1 MAKIDLCSAFNEHEE
16 IEPEEVAQ
24 SVNAFTNVIE
34 EVGVISLILSDNEL
48 NQTSAGHIANSFCS
62 LPMLQVLDLNN
73 ASLRNGCMI
82 IA

>member
-1 MAKIDLCSAFNEHEE
+1 M
-16 IEPEEVAQ
+16 
-24 SVNAFTNVIE
+24 NVIE

-62 LPMLQVLDLNN
+62 LPMLQELDLNN